1 MATFKYKEDVF
12 FNDLRN
18 YIESTYGEH
27 YVNDGK
33 LQVVDVWHARG
44 SLSST
49 AIDTA
54 LKYLM
59 RYGKKDGKNKKDLM
73 KAVHYIMLTMYTDG
87 LLEDT
92 KFSQI
97 ITTDLSQ
104 LITTDK
110 LYDETH
116 LGPLIED
123 NPYEHGTRGFPT

>member
-1 MATFKYKEDVF
+1 MVNFKYKEDVF
-12 FNDLRN
+12 LNDLRN
-18 YIESTYGEH
+18 YIECTYNEH

-49 AIDTA
+49 GIDTA

-73 KAVHYIMLTMYTDG
+73 KAVHYIILTMYADG
-87 LLEDT
+87 LLKDT
-92 KFSQI
+92 KFSH
-97 ITTDLSQ
+97 

-110 LYDETH
+110 LNDETY

-123 NPYEHGTRGFPT
+123 NPHEHGTRGLPT

>member
-1 MATFKYKEDVF
+1 MANFKYKEDVF
-12 FNDLRN
+12 LNDLQK

-33 LQVVDVWHARG
+33 LQVIDVWHARG
-44 SLSST
+44 SLSTT

-87 LLEDT
+87 LLEDR
-92 KFSQI
+92 I
-97 ITTDLSQ
+97 VPLDM
-104 LITTDK
+104 DK
-110 LYDETH
+110 HYDETY
-116 LGPLIED
+116 LRPLLED
-123 NPYEHGTRGFPT
+123 NPDEH